1 MFEGTLTYEPKLVI
15 CRRDGYVP
23 EKFDFISSSIS
34 PGPSGLGSPETTL
47 INLALYG
54 SLEVLDTLKF
64 IFSPGV
70 REKRSAYPAVS
81 YTHLRA
87 HET

>member
-1 MFEGTLTYEPKLVI
+1 MVNPREGLKNVFEGTVTYEPKLVT

-64 IFSPGV
+64 IFSPGLITIRV
-70 REKRSAYPAVS
+70 IRI
-81 YTHLRA
+81 
-87 HET
+87 